1 MQNLTI
7 TATQLKDM
15 LMGGVS
21 NLKNNADIVNKLNV
35 FPVPDGDTGFNMLKT
50 IEGGIKLINNQDFST
65 AGEVMSAFSKG
76 AILGARGN
84 SGVILS
90 QIFKGIES
98 GLSGL
103 DVISVNDIKHAYELG
118 IKLSYSAVEK
128 PVEGTLL
135 TVFREAT
142 EYANEV
148 VLDTQSVEDYFKAHI
163 EQLNKT
169 LINTKEMLPVL
180 KDADVIDSGGA
191 GYKYIAEGMYAVLS
205 GEEVV
210 STISFENENS
220 SSDLDFSKFTKDS
233 QMIYGYC
240 TEFMIRLQTSK
251 VVDCDNFDVNVIS
264 NLLKSLGGDSIVA
277 YKMED
282 IVKVHVH
289 TFTPGVILN
298 ECQKFGEFL
307 TLKIEN
313 MTLQHSEKV
322 EEKKKAPKKRLG
334 VVAVVNGKGLKDLF
348 YELGA
353 DYVID
358 GGQTTNPSTEEFLKA
373 FEEVNAEQIIVLP
386 DNSNVYLSAKQAGE
400 VYSDSE
406 IYVVHT
412 RTMQEGYVALSV
424 VNTLIDDI
432 DSQISDINACISE
445 VDSIEITYSIRNA
458 TINGVKVNEGQFMA
472 ISGGEIISVGDG
484 YLDVAINSIKN
495 HKNFENKEICT
506 VFFGKNV
513 NQELR
518 DKFIEMAEEEF
529 PDYEF
534 IYHNGEQD
542 IYGFL
547 ISLE

>member
-7 TATQLKDM
+7 SANQLKDM
-15 LMGGVS
+15 LIGGVS
-21 NLKNNADIVNKLNV
+21 NLKNNVDIVNKLNV
-35 FPVPDGDTGFNMLKT
+35 FPVPDGDTGFNMIKT

-90 QIFKGIES
+90 QIFKGIEI
-98 GLSGL
+98 GLHNL
-103 DVISVNDIKHAYELG
+103 KTISVSDIKNAFSSG
-118 IKLSYSAVEK
+118 VKLSYSAVEK

-135 TVFREAT
+135 TVFREST
-142 EYANEV
+142 EYANKN
-148 VLDTQSVEDYFKAHI
+148 VLDTQSVEEYFEAHI

-191 GYKYIAEGMYAVLS
+191 GYKYIAEGMFAVLS
-205 GEEVV
+205 GKEIV
-210 STISFENENS
+210 STLNFDDDNASN
-220 SSDLDFSKFTKDS
+220 DLDFSKFTKDS
-233 QMIYGYC
+233 HMVYGYC

-251 VVDCDNFDVNVIS
+251 VVDCDNFDVSIIS

-277 YKMED
+277 YKMDD

-313 MTLQHSEKV
+313 MTLQHSET
-322 EEKKKAPKKRLG
+322 EPKKKKSPKKRLG

-358 GGQTTNPSTEEFLKA
+358 GGQTTNPSTEDFVKA

-386 DNSNVYLSAKQAGE
+386 DNSNVYLSAKQAGD
-400 VYSDSE
+400 VYNESE
-406 IYVVHT
+406 IYVIHT
-412 RTMQEGYVALSV
+412 KTMQEGYVALSV

-472 ISGGEIISVGDG
+472 ISSGDIIAVGDD
-484 YLDVAINSIKN
+484 YLNVAINSIKN
-495 HKNFENKEICT
+495 HKNFEEKEICT
-506 VFFGKNV
+506 VFFGKNI

-518 DKFIEMAEEEF
+518 DKFMETAEEEF